1 MFNNQF
7 IFSKIKFLRFS
18 LKKIIFLIW
27 IGYETGSRYPIPDRY
42 KDGIINFK
50 LSGIGYEYGDML
62 GSRDKGLWRQYPY
75 SPHPIA
81 MSTYCF
87 SSSTLYSIQP
97 CKLYDYGFSGSL
109 MCHVS
114 CHVGHVPCVWACA

>member
-50 LSGIGYEYGDML
+50 LSGIGYEYENTF
-62 GSRDKGLWRQYPY
+62 GSRGRELGRQ
-75 SPHPIA
+75 
-81 MSTYCF
+81 
-87 SSSTLYSIQP
+87 
-97 CKLYDYGFSGSL
+97 
-109 MCHVS
+109 
-114 CHVGHVPCVWACA
+114 